1 MLKAAA
7 DTYKVR
13 KLSWSSGV
21 TQNVLKLTDAEKR
34 ELFNKI
40 DDAYMDDPSS
50 VGSKDLKLPSEFE
63 FTSRFIFIS
72 NLPKSKIPQPLL
84 SRSFVADVTLDSE
97 GVKQRIRTILAT
109 KKDVNSDEAA
119 EIMEKLEASG
129 GQLTMR
135 AVETSLALK
144 ASGIGDWLRFVQ
156 SYIAA

>member
-13 KLSWSSGV
+13 KLSWTSGV
-21 TQNVLKLTDAEKR
+21 TQNVSKLTNDEKLA
-34 ELFNKI
+34 LFNKI
-40 DDAYMDDPSS
+40 DDAYMDDPGS

-72 NLPKSKIPQPLL
+72 NLPKAKIPQPLL
-84 SRSFVADVTLDSE
+84 SRSFVADVTLDAE

-109 KKDVNSDEAA
+109 KKDVNPDEAA
-119 EIMEKLEASG
+119 EIMDKLEASS

-144 ASGIGDWLRFVQ
+144 ASGISDWLRFVQ